1 MTVGGFLVDHAGRLG
16 AMAGLLAASG
26 FFSGSE
32 TAFFS
37 LSPGQMHGLRRG
49 GRGKWL
55 GQLIAR
61 PQSTLNL
68 LLLSNM
74 MVNVAFAA
82 ISAVIVFD
90 IRQANGATWAA
101 AMSLGALLALI
112 LFGEVTPKMLA
123 VTITERWAVFAARP
137 VCLLGHILSPVLW
150 LLDALFVTPL
160 TKLLSPAMPGP
171 RMITTDELQALLDL
185 SAKRGLLDDEAHNLL
200 QEIVELSELRVADVM
215 VPRVDMTAWDLA
227 EPRQHLLHLI
237 RDQRLR
243 RVPIYE
249 GSVDTVLGLIHAKRV
264 LLSPR
269 APLRDLIVPIPFVP
283 VAASI
288 ERVLLRFRQTG
299 RQVAIAVDEYGGTAG
314 LIALEDILDEIVGD
328 LPRGDDHRAGPAVVP
343 VSGREYML
351 DGNLAI
357 HEWADAFDI
366 DLQGG
371 RISTVGGFVMALL
384 DRLPAVGD
392 TVRYRNLQFTV
403 EAMRDRRIATLRL
416 TLLEDE

>member
-1 MTVGGFLVDHAGRLG
+1 MTFGSFLADHAGRLG
-16 AMAGLLAASG
+16 AMVGLLLASG

-37 LSPGQMHGLRRG
+37 LSPGQMHSLRQG
-49 GRGKWL
+49 GRGRWL
-55 GQLIAR
+55 ARLVAR

-74 MVNVAFAA
+74 MVNVTFAA

-90 IRQANGATWAA
+90 IRQANGATSAA
-101 AMSLGALLALI
+101 AMSIGALLALI

-123 VTITERWAVFAARP
+123 VTITERWAVFASRP
-137 VCLLGHILSPVLW
+137 IWLFGHLLSPILW
-150 LLDALFVTPL
+150 VLDALFVTPL
-160 TKLLSPAMPGP
+160 TRLLSPAAPGP

-185 SAKRGLLDDEAHNLL
+185 SAKRGLLDDEAHDLL

-215 VPRVDMTAWDLA
+215 VPRVDMTSWDLA

-237 RDQRLR
+237 REKRLR
-243 RVPIYE
+243 RVPVYDD
-249 GSVDTVLGLIHAKRV
+249 SVDNILGLIHAKRA

-269 APLRDLIVPIPFVP
+269 APLRELIVPIPFVP

-328 LPRGDDHRAGPAVVP
+328 MPRDDDRQTGPAVVP
-343 VSGREYML
+343 VSEREYL
-351 DGNLAI
+351 LEGALAI

-371 RISTVGGFVMALL
+371 RISTVGGLVMALL

-403 EAMRDRRIATLRL
+403 EAMRGRRIAKLRL
-416 TLLEDE
+416 TLLEDA

>member
-1 MTVGGFLVDHAGRLG
+1 MTVGGFLADHAGRLG

-37 LSPGQMHGLRRG
+37 LSPGQVHRLRQG
-49 GRGKWL
+49 GRGKRL
-55 GQLIAR
+55 ARLIAR

-74 MVNVAFAA
+74 MVNVAFAS
-82 ISAVIVFD
+82 ISAVVVLN
-90 IRQANGATWAA
+90 IRQANGAAWAA
-101 AMSLGALLALI
+101 AMSIGALLALI

-123 VTITERWAVFAARP
+123 VTITERWAVFASRP
-137 VCLLGHILSPVLW
+137 IWLFGSVLRPVLW
-150 LLDALFVTPL
+150 TLETLFVTPL
-160 TKLLSPAMPGP
+160 TRLLAPHPPAS
-171 RMITTDELQALLDL
+171 RVITTEELQALLDL
-185 SAKRGLLDDEAHNLL
+185 SAKRGHLDDGAHALL
-200 QEIVELSELRVADVM
+200 QEIVELGELRVADVM
-215 VPRVDMTAWDLA
+215 VPRVDMTAWNIA
-227 EPRQHLLHLI
+227 EPRRHLLHLI

-243 RVPIYE
+243 RVPVYE
-249 GSVDTVLGLIHAKRV
+249 GSIDNILGLIHAKRA

-269 APLRDLIVPIPFVP
+269 APLRDLIAPIPFVP
-283 VAASI
+283 VTASV